1 MFPHHRSSDVR
12 FSHKLTTG
20 LQFDPIPPKSN
31 MSDALSPRTGR
42 ASDAASTS
50 SLIPALRG
58 PITSSPPSSPTL
70 PQLPSSPS
78 STTTPS
84 SHAATQQP
92 TKSGKKIRS
101 RSPIGS
107 RSSWRGSWFAPPRR
121 ATAAQV
127 LRASKS
133 GVLAL
138 KIASLCV
145 NSDALPPWALSML
158 VGLSIADSLSD
169 NVALNLGFGVVHV
182 VALKAFNM
190 RPAE

>member
-1 MFPHHRSSDVR
+1 
-12 FSHKLTTG
+12 
-20 LQFDPIPPKSN
+20 

-42 ASDAASTS
+42 ASDATPTS

-58 PITSSPPSSPTL
+58 PITSSPPSSPSL
-70 PQLPSSPS
+70 PQLPSSHS
-78 STTTPS
+78 STN
-84 SHAATQQP
+84 AATQRP
-92 TKSGKKIRS
+92 AKSGEEFQS
-101 RSPIGS
+101 WLPIWS
-107 RSSWRGSWFAPPRR
+107 RSSWHGSCLAPPRW

-158 VGLSIADSLSD
+158 VGLSIVDSLSD
-169 NVALNLGFGVVHV
+169 NVGLNLGFGVVHV
-182 VALKAFNM
+182 AALKVFTM
-190 RPAE
+190 R